1 MTYAS
6 DKVIVLPLLES
17 AIEMQLSINECIEEQ
32 FTNSDSFELMA
43 IVAPSNVEYIILSFS
58 LVDEET

>member
-17 AIEMQLSINECIEEQ
+17 PVEMQLSINECIEEQ

>member
-17 AIEMQLSINECIEEQ
+17 AVEMQLSINECIEEQ

>member
-1 MTYAS
+1 M
-6 DKVIVLPLLES
+6 IVLPLLES
-17 AIEMQLSINECIEEQ
+17 PVEMQLSINECIEEQ

-43 IVAPSNVEYIILSFS
+43 IVAPSNAEYIILSFS

>member
-17 AIEMQLSINECIEEQ
+17 AVEMQLSINECIEEQ

-43 IVAPSNVEYIILSFS
+43 IVAPSNAEYIILSFS